1 MPRRIDLGRAVLAAG
16 SALLFVSLFLK
27 WYDNGA
33 GNVSG
38 WEVFE
43 TLDLVLTALAAAG
56 IFVSV
61 RPDFTAPWA
70 AAGIPGA
77 ALLIVFVQL
86 VNVPPAAAGADPS
99 SGAWLALAAALLMS
113 AGSAL
118 SLAAI
123 SVTVHVRERDV
134 RRRVAAVD
142 RRGASDDDLA
152 EDLDADA
159 DGPVETAPRM
169 PSLFGGGL
177 PRRDRDDAA
186 PRTGIPGA
194 TSEPPRRTGRF
205 TPRES
210 AGEEEAAAAAHR
222 AAGASRGD
230 TASGETASPA
240 PSARRGAASGSDS
253 VSGESSAAPGSA
265 ADLER
270 TQPLSALPD
279 DDEGQ

>member
-16 SALLFVSLFLK
+16 SALLFVSLFLN
-27 WYDNGA
+27 WYDNGV

-61 RPDFTAPWA
+61 RPEATPPWA
-70 AAGIPGA
+70 GIGVPAA

-86 VNVPPAAAGADPS
+86 VNVPPAASGADPA
-99 SGAWLALAAALLMS
+99 SGAWLALAAALLMG

-118 SLAAI
+118 SLSAI
-123 SVTVHVRERDV
+123 SITVQVRERDV

-142 RRGASDDDLA
+142 RRGAADDDLA

-159 DGPVETAPRM
+159 DGPVETTPRST
-169 PSLFGGGL
+169 SLFGSL
-177 PRRDRDDAA
+177 APEADA
-186 PRTGIPGA
+186 
-194 TSEPPRRTGRF
+194 PPARTGRF
-205 TPRES
+205 TPRE
-210 AGEEEAAAAAHR
+210 AEGDEAAAATAHR
-222 AAGASRGD
+222 EAGAARGGG
-230 TASGETASPA
+230 TPAS
-240 PSARRGAASGSDS
+240 
-253 VSGESSAAPGSA
+253 GSA

-279 DDEGQ
+279 DDEDA